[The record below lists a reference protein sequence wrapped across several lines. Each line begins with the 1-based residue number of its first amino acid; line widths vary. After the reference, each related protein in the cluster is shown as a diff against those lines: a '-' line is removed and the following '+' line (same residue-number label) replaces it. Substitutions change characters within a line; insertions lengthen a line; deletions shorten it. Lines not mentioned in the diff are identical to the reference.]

1 MSEHS
6 SHKNREAPS
15 IDVEMLEFNEDA
27 VNNFCRVASNNHDQ
41 LDSEENQEEST
52 GTDFMEKLNSES

>member
-15 IDVEMLEFNEDA
+15 IDVEMLEFNDDA
-27 VNNFCRVASNNHDQ
+27 VNNFCPVASNNHDQ
-41 LDSEENQEEST
+41 LDSEEN
-52 GTDFMEKLNSES
+52 